1 MTENT
6 PLSNDVFSHPR
17 VASFLNMLTQD
28 LRYEVIDDDP
38 AIAPRRAHAGDA
50 GLDLAIREDVT
61 VYPGETEYVPS
72 NVKFVLPEG
81 LSVEIQTRSST
92 FKKRVIVINTLID
105 RGYTGE
111 VSTVVT
117 NNQSYPVTLKRGE
130 RLAQAVVRPYFLF
143 DNEFGATGL
152 PERGERRFGSS
163 DEENHYRLVS

>member
-1 MTENT
+1 M
-6 PLSNDVFSHPR
+6 
-17 VASFLNMLTQD
+17 
-28 LRYEVIDDDP
+28 
-38 AIAPRRAHAGDA
+38 
-50 GLDLAIREDVT
+50 
-61 VYPGETEYVPS
+61 
-72 NVKFVLPEG
+72 LPEG

-117 NNQSYPVTLKRGE
+117 NNQSYPVTLRRGE

-143 DNEFGATGL
+143 DNEVGIEGL

-163 DEENHYRLVS
+163 DE